1 MEWTSQ
7 ILVKVRN
14 EVVLELS
21 RMYEVDED
29 NNSVKD
35 IVSFCKFLNRRN
47 KKNKNWKPIT
57 FVEIWQRITYENGM
71 DEERRLTKLMLKKP
85 IGKP

>member
-47 KKNKNWKPIT
+47 KKNKKWKPIT

-71 DEERRLTKLMLKKP
+71 DEERRLTKLILKKP
-85 IGKP
+85 AGKP

>member
-14 EVVLELS
+14 EVVLELD
-21 RMYEVDED
+21 RMYEVDEN
-29 NNSVKD
+29 NNSIKD
-35 IVSFCKFLNRRN
+35 IVHYCKLLNGRN
-47 KKNKNWKPIT
+47 KKNKKWKPID

-71 DEERRLTKLMLKKP
+71 DEERRLTKLILKKP
-85 IGKP
+85 AGKP

>member
-47 KKNKNWKPIT
+47 KKNKKWKPIQ

-71 DEERRLTKLMLKKP
+71 DEERRLTKLILKKP
-85 IGKP
+85 AGKP

>member
-1 MEWTSQ
+1 
-7 ILVKVRN
+7 LVKVRN

-47 KKNKNWKPIT
+47 KKNKKWKPIT

-71 DEERRLTKLMLKKP
+71 DEERRLTKLILKKP
-85 IGKP
+85 AGKP